1 MTGPEPTVLS
11 GRYRL
16 GPRLGGGGMADV
28 YSAVDERLDRDVAVK
43 LFRTDL
49 DDDARQESEVRL
61 LASLNHPGLVAVYD
75 AELGD
80 PSYVVMELVDGP
92 SLDAAMKAGQQ
103 LDVRRIGA
111 EVAAA
116 LAYVHARDV
125 VHRDV
130 KPGNVLLAREGQVKL
145 ADFGIARLVDQAH
158 LTRTGQVM
166 GTAAYLAPE
175 QVRGEGVT
183 GAADVYSLGLVLLEV
198 ATGRR
203 EFGGNAT
210 ESAVAR
216 LHREPVV
223 PASLPAD
230 LRTLLL
236 AMTASD
242 AARRPTAATVA
253 ARLRADDPATVA
265 LAPPAAPAATQV
277 LPTYVEPAVV
287 PARRSTW
294 GWWVGGLVALL
305 AVIAVVV
312 ALLVA
317 DNGGTS
323 PTTPLTNATTPTT
336 ADTTPPTSETSEPPT
351 STSTSPTES
360 SSSSAPTESSSSPAP
375 SASSSAPTSP
385 SPSGSLLPSLGT
397 NAVRPTPTS

>member
-11 GRYRL
+11 DRYRL

-43 LFRTDL
+43 LFRADL

-92 SLDAAMKAGQQ
+92 SLDAAMRSGQQ

-111 EVAAA
+111 EVADA

-130 KPGNVLLAREGQVKL
+130 KPGNVLLGRDGRAKL

-203 EFGGNAT
+203 EFAGNAT

-236 AMTASD
+236 AMTAGD

-253 ARLRADDPATVA
+253 ARLRSDEPATVA
-265 LAPPAAPAATQV
+265 LTPLLAPAATQV
-277 LPTYVEPAVV
+277 LPTYVEPSVV

-294 GWWVGGLVALL
+294 GWWVGGLVALA

-317 DNGGTS
+317 NSGGTP
-323 PTTPLTNATTPTT
+323 PTAPLTSATTPTT
-336 ADTTPPTSETSEPPT
+336 ADTTPQTSSTSEAPTTTSTSPSETS
-351 STSTSPTES
+351 SSTSPTES
-360 SSSSAPTESSSSPAP
+360 SSPAPTSASTSASTSP
-375 SASSSAPTSP
+375 SASD
-385 SPSGSLLPSLGT
+385 SLLPSLGV

>member
-1 MTGPEPTVLS
+1 
-11 GRYRL
+11 
-16 GPRLGGGGMADV
+16 
-28 YSAVDERLDRDVAVK
+28 VDERLDRDVAVK

-61 LASLNHPGLVAVYD
+61 LASMNHPGLVAVYD

-92 SLDAAMKAGQQ
+92 SLDAAMKSGQQ

-111 EVAAA
+111 EVADA

-130 KPGNVLLAREGQVKL
+130 KPGNVLLARDGRVKL

-183 GAADVYSLGLVLLEV
+183 GAADVYSLGLVLLEI

-203 EFGGNAT
+203 EFTGNAT

-236 AMTASD
+236 AMTASE
-242 AARRPTAATVA
+242 AAHRPTAATVA
-253 ARLRADDPATVA
+253 ARLRSDDPATVA
-265 LAPPAAPAATQV
+265 LAPLPPSATQV
-277 LPTYVEPAVV
+277 LPAYVEPVVV

-294 GWWVGGLVALL
+294 GWWLAGVVVLA

-312 ALLVA
+312 ALALTGNKGA
-317 DNGGTS
+317 TPTPPPTIATS
-323 PTTPLTNATTPTT
+323 PTTAETTPQTSS
-336 ADTTPPTSETSEPPT
+336 TSEAPT
-351 STSTSPTES
+351 TTSTSPTES
-360 SSSSAPTESSSSPAP
+360 T
-375 SASSSAPTSP
+375 SSSAPTSTAS
-385 SPSGSLLPSLGT
+385 SPAPTSASTSAATSPTGSGSLLPSLG
-397 NAVRPTPTS
+397 AKAPTPTS